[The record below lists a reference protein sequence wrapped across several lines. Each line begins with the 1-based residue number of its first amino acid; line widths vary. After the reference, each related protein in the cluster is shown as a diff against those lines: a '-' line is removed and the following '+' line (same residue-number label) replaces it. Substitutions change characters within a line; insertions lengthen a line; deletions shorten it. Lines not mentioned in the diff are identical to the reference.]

1 MHNVWATLG
10 MHEHSYVLKD
20 TRKGDKYDD
29 LSEFEALS
37 KEPDFLGCAVTMP
50 CKVRVMENSPSTG
63 RPYLDKITPEAQAI
77 GSCNT
82 TFLEFRDGDRPLLC
96 GTNTDWIGV
105 RGALLDALATDPE
118 ALPGATERVLP
129 SGQAP
134 YFTPGKACSAI
145 IGGGGTTR
153 AAVYALNS
161 LGCGPIY
168 LINRDPAETQSIVDH
183 FTQLELVP
191 IESVE
196 QMQSLLRANVAKGVR
211 IPVIVGAIP
220 AIAPVT
226 EAEKRVYDISR
237 ALFAEPDL
245 PGQTHPKERY
255 FLEMC
260 YKPRR
265 TPMIEIAED
274 SGWRSVGG
282 VDAMV
287 GASDRA
293 ATELTM

>member
-1 MHNVWATLG
+1 M
-10 MHEHSYVLKD
+10 
-20 TRKGDKYDD
+20 
-29 LSEFEALS
+29 
-37 KEPDFLGCAVTMP
+37 
-50 CKVRVMENSPSTG
+50 
-63 RPYLDKITPEAQAI
+63 
-77 GSCNT
+77 
-82 TFLEFRDGDRPLLC
+82 
-96 GTNTDWIGV
+96 

-145 IGGGGTTR
+145 IGGGGAPSILAGPSDRAGTTR

-168 LINRDPAETQSIVDH
+168 LINRDPAETQSIVNH
-183 FTQLELVP
+183 FPQLELVP
-191 IESVE
+191 IESVD
-196 QMQSLLRANVAKGVR
+196 QMQSLLRANAAKGVR

-245 PGQTHPKERY
+245 PDQTHPKERY
-255 FLEMC
+255 FLESALALLLVQADAAVC

-265 TPMIEIAED
+265 TPMIEIAEG

-287 GASDRA
+287 GACDRA
-293 ATELTM
+293 ATDLTTQRKGLPSSDSGSPALT